1 VEDRVSTVQA
11 LATASYNHD
20 IFITRQPIYDDAM
33 HAAAYELLFQN
44 LAEDDSRID
53 FDDATTEVLINSLV
67 EVGLPN
73 IAENK
78 LAFISISPKYIRG
91 ELPVALEE
99 TNVVLQIAAQFADL
113 EHLPEQLRNL
123 KAQGFPIALKDF
135 LFDADTVALAELSDY
150 VKVDISRLSEEEL
163 QQQIQLLKAANVTV
177 IAEKVATQN
186 DYAHCKELGFD
197 QFQGYFFCE
206 PNVIKGHRTPT
217 SRLAVLHLLAEIQN
231 PDVTFTDLE
240 KLIARDVTLSYR
252 ILRYINSALY
262 ALPRKIES
270 IRHALTMLGM
280 RAVKNWVTV
289 LAQSK
294 FDDKPYELMITSLIR
309 GRMCEI
315 LAENLAIKHDA
326 TFVVGLFS
334 TLDALLDR
342 PMEDVLNDLPLT
354 LEVNQAILEKQ
365 GTLGQIL
372 QCATAY
378 EQGNW
383 EQLPDLDLDNAT
395 IKNAYLEAIQWTR
408 DVGREILSE
417 PPKK

>member
-1 VEDRVSTVQA
+1 
-11 LATASYNHD
+11 
-20 IFITRQPIYDDAM
+20 
-33 HAAAYELLFQN
+33 
-44 LAEDDSRID
+44 
-53 FDDATTEVLINSLV
+53 
-67 EVGLPN
+67 
-73 IAENK
+73 
-78 LAFISISPKYIRG
+78 
-91 ELPVALEE
+91 
-99 TNVVLQIAAQFADL
+99 
-113 EHLPEQLRNL
+113 
-123 KAQGFPIALKDF
+123 
-135 LFDADTVALAELSDY
+135 
-150 VKVDISRLSEEEL
+150 L
-163 QQQIQLLKAANVTV
+163 QQQIALLKEVNVTV
-177 IAEKVATQN
+177 VAEKVATQS
-186 DYAHCKELGFD
+186 DYARCKELGFD

-206 PNVIKGHRTPT
+206 PNVIKGQRTPT

-240 KLIARDVTLSYR
+240 KLIARDVSLSYR

-270 IRHALTMLGM
+270 IRHALTMLGL

-315 LAENLAIKHDA
+315 LAEHMALKHDA

-342 PMEDVLNDLPLT
+342 PMEDVLEDLPLT
-354 LEVNQAILEKQ
+354 EEVNQAILEKQ
-365 GTLGQIL
+365 GPLGQIL

-378 EQGNW
+378 EQGDW